1 MKKVLGSIVF
11 VLYVIIVLTVT
22 ILLLSYN
29 EYMCSEINGYTLY
42 IVRDDM
48 LEPDYVKGDLLVIKH
63 VSNKNV
69 DVGDKL
75 YFYQNVSNNE
85 YYVRYGEVTDK
96 IDQGNDRVIYTI
108 DNKFQYDSSYLIGE
122 EEGSFV
128 YHKVGT
134 ILSILESRWGY
145 LFFVVIITLLL
156 FLEELYEL
164 YMEIKYGNEITK
176 VKEG

>member
-11 VLYVIIVLTVT
+11 VLYVIMVLTVT

-29 EYMCSEINGYTLY
+29 EYMCSEINGYTVY

-48 LEPDYVKGDLLVIKH
+48 LEPNYVKGDLLLIKH
-63 VSNKNV
+63 VSDKNV
-69 DVGDKL
+69 NIGDKL
-75 YFYQNVSNNE
+75 YFYQNVSNND
-85 YYVRYGEVTDK
+85 YFVRYGEVTDK
-96 IDQGNDRVIYTI
+96 IEMSRRTVYTI
-108 DNKFQYDSSYLIGE
+108 DGQYQYDSSYLIGE
-122 EEGSFV
+122 EDGSYVF
-128 YHKVGT
+128 HKIGS
-134 ILSILESRWGY
+134 ILAVLESRWGY

-164 YMEIKYGNEITK
+164 YMEIKYGNEITT

>member
-48 LEPDYVKGDLLVIKH
+48 LEPHYVKGDLLIIKH
-63 VSNKNV
+63 VSDKNV
-69 DVGDKL
+69 NIGDKL
-75 YFYQNVSNNE
+75 YFYQNVSNSD
-85 YYVRYGEVTDK
+85 YFVRYGELTNK
-96 IDQGNDRVIYTI
+96 IEQSSRTIYTI
-108 DNKFQYDSSYLIGE
+108 DEKYQYDSSYLIGE
-122 EEGSFV
+122 EDGTIVF
-128 YHKVGT
+128 HKIGT
-134 ILSILESRWGY
+134 ILAMLESRWGY

-156 FLEELYEL
+156 FLENLYEL
-164 YMEIKYGNEITK
+164 YMEIKYGNEITT

>member
-1 MKKVLGSIVF
+1 MKKVLGSILF
-11 VLYVIIVLTVT
+11 VIYVTIVLTVT

-29 EYMCSEINGYTLY
+29 EYMCSEINGYTFY

-48 LEPDYVKGDLLVIKH
+48 LEPDYVKGDLLIIKH

-69 DVGDKL
+69 EIGDKL
-75 YFYQNVSNNE
+75 YFYQNVTNNE
-85 YYVRYGEVTDK
+85 YYVKYGEVTNK
-96 IDQGNDRVIYTI
+96 FEQSNNRVVYTI
-108 DNKFQYDSSYLIGE
+108 DDKYQYDSSYLIGE

-128 YHKVGT
+128 FHKVGS
-134 ILSILESRWGY
+134 ILAILESRWGY

>member
-1 MKKVLGSIVF
+1 MKKILGSIVF
-11 VLYVIIVLTVT
+11 VIYVAIVLTVT

-29 EYMCSEINGYTLY
+29 EYMCSEINGYTFY

-48 LEPDYVKGDLLVIKH
+48 LEPDYVKGDLLIIKH

-69 DVGDKL
+69 DIGDKL

-85 YYVRYGEVTDK
+85 YYVKFGEVTGK
-96 IDQGNDRVIYTI
+96 DQQSNNRVIYTI
-108 DNKFQYDSSYLIGE
+108 DGKYQYDSSYLIGE
-122 EEGSFV
+122 EEGTLV
-128 YHKVGT
+128 YHKLGT

>member
-29 EYMCSEINGYTLY
+29 EYMCSEINGYTVY

-48 LEPDYVKGDLLVIKH
+48 LEPHYVKGDLLLIKH
-63 VSNKNV
+63 VSDKNV
-69 DVGDKL
+69 NIGDKL
-75 YFYQNVSNNE
+75 YFYQNVSNND
-85 YYVRYGEVTDK
+85 YFVRYGEVTDK
-96 IDQGNDRVIYTI
+96 IEMSRRTVYTI
-108 DNKFQYDSSYLIGE
+108 DGQYQYDSSYLIGE
-122 EEGSFV
+122 EDGSYVF
-128 YHKVGT
+128 HKIGG
-134 ILSILESRWGY
+134 ILAVLESRWGY

-164 YMEIKYGNEITK
+164 YMEIKYGNEITT

>member
-29 EYMCSEINGYTLY
+29 EYMCSEINGYTVY

-48 LEPDYVKGDLLVIKH
+48 LEPHYVKGDLLLIKH
-63 VSNKNV
+63 VSDKNV
-69 DVGDKL
+69 NIGDKL
-75 YFYQNVSNNE
+75 YFYQNVSNND
-85 YYVRYGEVTDK
+85 YFVRYGEVTDK
-96 IDQGNDRVIYTI
+96 IEMSRRTVYTI
-108 DNKFQYDSSYLIGE
+108 DDQYQYDSSYLIGE
-122 EEGSFV
+122 EDGSYVF
-128 YHKVGT
+128 HKIGG
-134 ILSILESRWGY
+134 ILAVLESRWGY

-164 YMEIKYGNEITK
+164 YMEIKYGNEITT

>member
-11 VLYVIIVLTVT
+11 VLYVTIVLTVT

-48 LEPDYVKGDLLVIKH
+48 LEPHYVKGDLLIIKH
-63 VSNKNV
+63 VSDKNV
-69 DVGDKL
+69 NIGDKL
-75 YFYQNVSNNE
+75 YFYQNVSNND
-85 YYVRYGEVTDK
+85 YFVRYGEVTDK
-96 IDQGNDRVIYTI
+96 IEMSRRTVYTI
-108 DNKFQYDSSYLIGE
+108 DGQYQYDSSYLIGE
-122 EEGSFV
+122 EDGSYVF
-128 YHKVGT
+128 HKIGG
-134 ILSILESRWGY
+134 ILAVLESRWGY

-164 YMEIKYGNEITK
+164 YMEIKYGNEITT